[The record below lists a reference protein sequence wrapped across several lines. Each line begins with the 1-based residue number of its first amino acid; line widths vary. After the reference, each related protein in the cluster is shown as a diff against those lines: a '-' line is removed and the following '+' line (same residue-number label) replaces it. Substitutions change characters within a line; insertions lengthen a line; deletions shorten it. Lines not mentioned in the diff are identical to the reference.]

1 MCVGP
6 STIPGVGNSLPS
18 LNVVVVFAPSETRK
32 NISIPLMNDNIA
44 LEPVESY
51 VASLEVRDSG
61 IAEVG
66 NPGMTTIS
74 VSDDDGE

>member
-1 MCVGP
+1 
-6 STIPGVGNSLPS
+6 
-18 LNVVVVFAPSETRK
+18 
-32 NISIPLMNDNIA
+32 MNDNIA

-51 VASLEVRDSG
+51 VASLEVLDSG